1 MSYHY
6 SAQPA
11 GEPFDYTDLVSP
23 VRRLINDDIETQVDL
38 TESTE
43 SDSYYI
49 TLTQDAYCVPVASGV
64 VINGTPLAS
73 GDYTVTRNLIRCN
86 TIIPAGSDLM
96 VEYEYSTYTDAKIAE
111 YIGDA
116 IHNTIEPIF
125 NMDFQ
130 FGVEVGDET
139 LTDTQTWYDVNQNFR
154 ALFAAGAAMQL
165 KLREVSEAGDDA
177 IYIRDGDTV
186 IDTATSSKEK
196 GKGYASIKDEWDRLL
211 KTVQQNI
218 FEGVTMY

>member
-6 SAQPA
+6 SVQPT
-11 GEPFDYTDLVSP
+11 GEPFDYSDLVAP
-23 VRRLINDDIETQVDL
+23 VRRLINDDIDTQVDL

-43 SDSYYI
+43 SSSYYI
-49 TLTQDAYCVPVASGV
+49 TLTQDAHCVPVASGV

-73 GDYTVTRNLIRCN
+73 GDYTVTKNLIRAN
-86 TIIPAGSDLM
+86 TLIAEGSDIS
-96 VEYEYSTYTDAKIAE
+96 VTYEYSTYTDAKIIE

-116 IHNTIEPIF
+116 IHNTIEPLF
-125 NMDFQ
+125 NLDFQ
-130 FGVEVGDET
+130 FGVESGTET
-139 LTDTQTWYDVNQNFR
+139 LTDTQTWYDVTQNFR

-165 KLREVSEAGDDA
+165 KLREVSEAGNDA

-196 GKGYASIKDEWDRLL
+196 GKGFQTIKDEWDRLL
-211 KTVQQNI
+211 KTVQTNTFQ
-218 FEGVTMY
+218 GVIMY

>member
-6 SAQPA
+6 SVQPA
-11 GEPFDYTDLVSP
+11 GEPFDYSDLVAP
-23 VRRLINDDIETQVDL
+23 VRRLINDEIETQVDL

-43 SDSYYI
+43 SASYYI

-73 GDYTVTRNLIRCN
+73 GDYTVTKNLIRCS

-96 VEYEYSTYTDAKIAE
+96 VEYEYSTYTDSRIID

-116 IHNTIEPIF
+116 IHNTVEPLF
-125 NMDFQ
+125 NMDFE

-139 LTDTQTWYDVNQNFR
+139 LTDTQTWYDVTQNFR

-165 KLREVSEAGDDA
+165 KQRELSEAGDDA
-177 IYIRDGDTV
+177 IYIKDGDTV

-196 GKGYASIKDEWDRLL
+196 GRGYDPIKREWDRLVR
-211 KTVQQNI
+211 TVQQNI
-218 FEGVTMY
+218 FEGVVMV